1 MPTPQSP
8 FTEQDDD
15 DLPGSDEIDESSDP
29 FLILAAREEAMG
41 TPLYFMSN
49 FEVH

>member
-8 FTEQDDD
+8 STEPDDD
-15 DLPGSDEIDESSDP
+15 DLLDEIDESSDP
-29 FLILAAREEAMG
+29 FEILAAREEAMG